1 MPGSVCLLVSEA
13 RRGFSCSL
21 MGPHLISSANFSGF
35 DLGQRSDFTDR
46 GCCLR
51 YLTEVVMST
60 NTMLVTIGVVLMFLV
75 CAAVLAWADHQTRRA
90 RLEK

>member
-1 MPGSVCLLVSEA
+1 
-13 RRGFSCSL
+13 
-21 MGPHLISSANFSGF
+21 
-35 DLGQRSDFTDR
+35 
-46 GCCLR
+46 
-51 YLTEVVMST
+51 MST